1 MIRYSALA
9 AMLVLLVF
17 VGTAWGSTLTINKSN
32 DAPAAGVQSGVPFTY
47 TIGYNWS
54 GGVPAGGTLIIQ
66 DIVPAPLIV
75 VSAAPSCGAT
85 AVIGGNTVTA
95 THSGIVTTAGSCVLQ
110 ITVEYPVGTTCPGTS
125 VCDTA
130 RIAEQGSNPVWVYS
144 NPSCS
149 KALATNNW
157 QFSNQLYAGC
167 APCAGNDIIFRV
179 YALNPSG
186 PYGGLNLGNVTLN
199 FSFPALSGA
208 AITSVSGPCGA
219 VLTGPP
225 PAGCWG
231 ASAYG
236 SNAVTITLN
245 PSASLSVWSYWY
257 VFYIHVNFP
266 CADSNQ
272 TILSTAVWNYTTP
285 CSPKP
290 FSVTDTAS
298 VKICKPVSSGSL
310 YKYFYE
316 PTYDPYNPYF
326 YPGTITPGCCGTYAI
341 QYQNTGT
348 VSQTGVV
355 VTDTIPGYM
364 DVSQIYTTVPSGMT
378 SVKEEV
384 WPYPSGPWTIIQ
396 LARSSSGSDPIPL
409 SVTPVAKIRWTYT
422 GSLPIAT
429 SFTNTIDV
437 CVRTTNFKTGATV
450 VPGQVM
456 RDTAVV
462 QVSGLPNYV
471 YILADTV
478 SAASPKLIA
487 EKSFIGKCAG
497 GASPSGPWY
506 PGDVVRF
513 RIAVANVGSA
523 ATTSLTTIT
532 DALPPGFTYEGGET
546 YYFGPILPPGNWLSP
561 WTPDCSTDFSSYTPA
576 IQSQLGGPLTSPSI
590 GATNCVWK
598 FPTLPAQCDGTPL
611 YFMIEFNVLIDTVP
625 PTLPGTYANNFT
637 IAAPNAA
644 SATSNNAYVV
654 VSSKPGVTAVKQVR
668 SGTSGAWG
676 STATI
681 PPGGTGQYLLT
692 VTNSGNVPISNLCI
706 LDILP
711 HIGDIGIL
719 PPYAVRNSAFNLS
732 LNTPITSILPA
743 GFTPSYYNGSPANL
757 GGTVN
762 PSRTAVCGGFC
773 GVTNPAGATSGTWGA
788 VLPSYGTYAF
798 SVSAGTNTLAPGAS
812 LKVIVPFT
820 VPANAKVGSMA
831 CNSFAYQCNP
841 TGTTTCLAAEPVDVC
856 ITVGTDTSSGACC
869 PCDTIGIT
877 PSAYQNLQEQW
888 KTFTIY
894 HLHVCSPIT
903 TIDIKYFDCGTGLPI
918 ANLSYVNGGNVH
930 VYRNTPYT
938 NTLLP
943 YCAFNI
949 SDNYQ
954 HMPLTGC
961 LVGNVLPTYGTP
973 PSQDRVSFDLG
984 LNYGVTPPSW
994 CIHVIIHYAD
1004 GDSCVD
1010 TIPPW
1015 KPTPPS
1021 DGTGIGSGTLDS
1033 LRKIYVVPIKIDP
1046 EQFPETVLGFA
1057 TATLADTAD
1066 EIVGGSGGIW
1076 ESQVDSTSP
1085 SIPPTVRP
1093 QLFVQNKHTALF
1105 ELQPTP
1111 AGSFGTMQ
1119 FYLFVSHPGDS
1130 SRKPVV
1136 KLGLF
1141 DNEANLLSTDSIQ
1154 ASITTSGVT
1163 PSPGIVANNG
1173 IAILA
1178 IRPDPAQTAIDVQ
1191 YTLGTNEVAKL
1202 EMFNTLGQQVGVLAD
1217 GFENQGDHTTH
1228 FNISSL
1234 AGGTYYLRL
1243 STLAGQTSASFQ
1255 IVH

>member
-1 MIRYSALA
+1 MYPRYFAFS
-9 AMLVLLVF
+9 LLFVILLLSETVF
-17 VGTAWGSTLTINKSN
+17 GSTLTINKSN
-32 DAPAAGVQSGVPFTY
+32 NAPTAGVQSGVPFTY

-54 GGVPAGGTLIIQ
+54 GGVPSGGTLIIQ
-66 DIVPAPLIV
+66 DMVPAPLIV
-75 VSAAPSCGAT
+75 ISAAPSCGAT
-85 AVIGGNTVTA
+85 AVVVGNTVTC
-95 THSGIVTTAGSCVLQ
+95 THTGITSTAGSCVLQ
-110 ITVEYPVGTTCPGTS
+110 ITVEYPPGTTCPGTN

-144 NPSCS
+144 NASCS
-149 KALATNNW
+149 RSLATNNW
-157 QFSNQLYAGC
+157 QFNDQLYAGC

-186 PYGGLNLGNVTLN
+186 PTGGLNLGNVTLN
-199 FSFPALSGA
+199 FSFPAASGA
-208 AITSVSGPCGA
+208 SITSVSGPCGS
-219 VLTGPP
+219 VLSGSP

-236 SNAVTITLN
+236 GNAITLTLD
-245 PSASLSVWSYWY
+245 PTASLSVWAYWY

-290 FSVTDTAS
+290 FSVSDTAS
-298 VKICKPVSSGSL
+298 VKICKAVSSGSL

-326 YPGTITPGCCGTYAI
+326 YPGTITPGCCGTYGI

-348 VSQTGVV
+348 VPQSGIVV
-355 VTDTIPGYM
+355 ADTVPGYM
-364 DVSQIYTTVPSGMT
+364 DASQIYTTVPAGIT

-384 WPYPSGPWTIIQ
+384 WTYPSGPWTTIQ
-396 LARSSSGSDPIPL
+396 AARTSSGADPIPL
-409 SVTPVAKIRWTYT
+409 SAMPVAKVRWTYT

-429 SFTNTIDV
+429 AFTNTIDV
-437 CVRTTNFKTGATV
+437 CVRTVNFKTGAAV
-450 VPGQVM
+450 VAGQVM

-462 QVSGLPNYV
+462 QVPGLANYV
-471 YILADTV
+471 YILPDTV
-478 SAASPKLIA
+478 SVASPHLIA

-506 PGDVVRF
+506 PGDIVRF

-532 DALPPGFTYEGGET
+532 DLLPAGFSYAGGET

-561 WTPDCSTDFSSYTPA
+561 WAPDCSTDFSSYTPA
-576 IQSQLGGPLTSPSI
+576 IQAQLGGTLTSPAI

-598 FPTLPAQCDGTPL
+598 FPTLPAQCNGTPL

-625 PTLPGTYANNFT
+625 PTLPGTYANNFS
-637 IAAPNAA
+637 ISASNASTA
-644 SATSNNAYVV
+644 LSNNAYVV
-654 VSSKPGVTAVKQVR
+654 VSSKPYVTAIKQVR

-681 PPGGTGQYLLT
+681 PPGGAGQYLLT
-692 VTNSGNVPISNLCI
+692 VKNSGNVPISNLCI

-711 HIGDIGIL
+711 HTGDIGIL
-719 PPYAVRNSAFNLS
+719 PPYAVRNSAFNLP
-732 LNTPITSILPA
+732 LNTALTSILPT
-743 GFTPSYYNGSPANL
+743 GFTASYYIGSPANL
-757 GGTVN
+757 AGTVN
-762 PSRTAVCGGFC
+762 PSRAGVCGGFC
-773 GVTNPAGATSGTWGA
+773 GVTDPSGATSGTWGA
-788 VLPSYGTYAF
+788 LPTYGTYAF
-798 SVSAGTNTLAPGAS
+798 SVSAGSTTLAPGAS
-812 LKVIVPFT
+812 LQVIVPFT
-820 VPANAKVGSMA
+820 VPANAKVGTMA

-856 ITVGTDTSSGACC
+856 ITVGKDTSSGACC

-877 PSAYQNLQEQW
+877 PSAYANLQEEW

-903 TIDIKYFDCGTGLPI
+903 TIDIRYFDCGTGLPI
-918 ANLSYVNGGNVH
+918 TNLTYVNGGNVH

-954 HMPLTGC
+954 HIPLTGC
-961 LVGNVLPTYGTP
+961 LPGNILPTYGTP

-994 CIHVIIHYAD
+994 CIHVIIHYAN

-1010 TIPPW
+1010 TLPPW
-1015 KPTPPS
+1015 RPTPPS
-1021 DGTGIGSGTLDS
+1021 DGTGIGSGTLDT
-1033 LRKIYVVPIKIDP
+1033 LRKIFVVPIKIDP
-1046 EQFPETVLGFA
+1046 EQFPQTVLGFA
-1057 TATLADTAD
+1057 TATLADSND
-1066 EIVGGSGGIW
+1066 EIVGGSGGVW
-1076 ESQVDSTSP
+1076 ESQADTASATST
-1085 SIPPTVRP
+1085 PPVRP
-1093 QLFVQNKHTALF
+1093 ETFVQNEHSALF
-1105 ELQPTP
+1105 GLQPAP
-1111 AGSFGTMQ
+1111 AGAFGTYQ

-1136 KLGLF
+1136 KLGLY
-1141 DNEANLLSTDSIQ
+1141 DNEANLLSTDSVQ
-1154 ASITTSGVT
+1154 ASITTSGVQ
-1163 PSPGIVANNG
+1163 PPGIAEPRNSL
-1173 IAILA
+1173 AILS
-1178 IRPDPAQTAIDVQ
+1178 IRPDPARMAIDVQ
-1191 YTLGTNEVAKL
+1191 YLLGTNEVAKL
-1202 EMFNTLGQQVGVLAD
+1202 EMFNALGERVGVLAD
-1217 GFENQGDHTTH
+1217 GFQSQGDHIAH
-1228 FNISSL
+1228 FDVSSL
-1234 AGGTYYLRL
+1234 AEGSYILRL
-1243 STLAGQTSASFQ
+1243 STLSGQNSMEFK
-1255 IVH
+1255 VLH